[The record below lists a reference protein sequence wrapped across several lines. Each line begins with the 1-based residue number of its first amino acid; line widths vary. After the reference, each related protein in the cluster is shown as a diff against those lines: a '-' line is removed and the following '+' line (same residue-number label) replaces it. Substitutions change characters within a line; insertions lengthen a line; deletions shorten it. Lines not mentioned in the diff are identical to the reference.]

1 MTSQS
6 HKVTRAHTES
16 ANCNLWSGGSSLC
29 VTPDSLGEIIDFQLS
44 SASANSSRTTPAQRR
59 CTEAHPLP
67 RHFLRS
73 SPSLSNWLW
82 SHWTLSVSSVRQRC
96 LEEQKRR
103 RQRATRKISTFIGT
117 FMLCFAPYVITRWVL
132 ERDPCRRGERG
143 KPRWH
148 TAAYTAF
155 FFVLLV
161 SPKTSLLCSQPP
173 PLHFH
178 LPSASSPHQ
187 PELEDEI
194 GWPCDK

>member
-1 MTSQS
+1 M
-6 HKVTRAHTES
+6 
-16 ANCNLWSGGSSLC
+16 C

-67 RHFLRS
+67 RHFFAVFPESVQLIMKPLNSLCFQCSPALPGGAEEATTESDKEDQHLHRHLHALLRS
-73 SPSLSNWLW
+73 LCD
-82 SHWTLSVSSVRQRC
+82 HKVS
-96 LEEQKRR
+96 
-103 RQRATRKISTFIGT
+103 A
-117 FMLCFAPYVITRWVL
+117 
-132 ERDPCRRGERG
+132 GERPMQEG
-143 KPRWH
+143 GERETTLTH
-148 TAAYTAF
+148 CGIHSLF

-194 GWPCDK
+194 G